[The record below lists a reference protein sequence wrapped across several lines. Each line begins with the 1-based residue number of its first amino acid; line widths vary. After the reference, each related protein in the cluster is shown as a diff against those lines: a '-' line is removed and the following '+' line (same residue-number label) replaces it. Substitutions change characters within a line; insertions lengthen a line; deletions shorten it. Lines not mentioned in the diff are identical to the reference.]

1 MLTKAQIDTATTA
14 ELEKAAGRIEAELA
28 RRELE
33 ERTPP
38 ANREVVEEK
47 PAPRGTYRLELVNC
61 GKDRCK
67 KCVGGPSHG
76 PYWYHYFR
84 RGGRLTSRYVGK
96 NLLGYDG

>member
-1 MLTKAQIDTATTA
+1 MLTRTQIETAA
-14 ELEKAAGRIEAELA
+14 AEELEALAVRIEAELT

-33 ERTPP
+33 RAETP
-38 ANREVVEEK
+38 ASRSIVEEK

-67 KCVGGPSHG
+67 KCGDGPSHG

-84 RGGRLTSRYVGK
+84 RGPGGKLTSRYIGK
-96 NLLGYDG
+96 NLPTQ